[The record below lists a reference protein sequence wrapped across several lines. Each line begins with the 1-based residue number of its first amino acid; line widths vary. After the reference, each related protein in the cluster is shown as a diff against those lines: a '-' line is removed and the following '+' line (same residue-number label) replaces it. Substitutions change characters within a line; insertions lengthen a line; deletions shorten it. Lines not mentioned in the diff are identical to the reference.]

1 MGLLGHF
8 FSYGLI
14 FQIAALVH
22 FVRRRPDTFWL
33 WIILFFGGLG
43 SLVYLV
49 VEAAPDLALLG
60 GSYRPLYNSKRMRQ
74 LEWLVRENPAP
85 DNYEELG
92 TLYSHAKRWT
102 EARECF
108 NRAIATGISSI
119 DAFYRRGLCA
129 AALSDYPAAAADFE
143 HVVLE
148 QANYDFYRAATSL
161 AKCYARLGNLEKAGA
176 LFEQVTRCSTLTE
189 AQLEYAEFLS
199 AQGREPEALQWVERI
214 LAKSATMP
222 RFQRRIERPLFR
234 QAVALRKTLL
244 STKTAR
250 SAPAGPAGAF

>member
-1 MGLLGHF
+1 MGHFGYF

-14 FQIAALVH
+14 FQIAAVVH

-33 WIILFFGGLG
+33 WIILFLGPLG
-43 SLVYLV
+43 SIVYLV

-60 GSYRPLYNSKRMRQ
+60 GSFKPLQNSKRMRQ

-92 TLYSHAKRWT
+92 QFYIHERRWT
-102 EARECF
+102 EARQCF
-108 NRAIATGISSI
+108 DRAIGTGASSM

-129 AALSDYPAAAADFE
+129 FALSDYRAAATDFE
-143 HVVLE
+143 QVVLKE
-148 QANYDFYRAATSL
+148 SNYDFYRAATSL
-161 AKCYARLGNLEKAGA
+161 AQCYAKLGNPEKADA

-189 AQLEYAEFLS
+189 AQLEYATFLS
-199 AQGREPEALQWVERI
+199 EQGRDAEALEWTERI

-222 RFQRRIERPLFR
+222 RFQRRTERPLFR
-234 QAVALRKTLL
+234 QAMSLRKRL
-244 STKTAR
+244 R
-250 SAPAGPAGAF
+250 SARNTKPIPAGSGGAV